1 MGGAE
6 HYLMMLL
13 KHLDRTQFTL
23 HLALTNPAL
32 AEKATALKVPIH
44 YVHLPRLR
52 DSAQAELEWMKGAW
66 VLAQLARRLGA
77 AVLVGNTIRS
87 SFFCA
92 LAAQI
97 VRCSFVW
104 YMHDFWL
111 SESHPRYRQL
121 DQFQKRFLCA
131 TATRVIAISHAVFH
145 HIPCRQ
151 KTVVIHNGL
160 DLTSYTPQPQGNDFR
175 RIWQIP
181 ENVPVIGM
189 VGRLRPWK
197 GQARFLRAMVDVRAR
212 FPTARF
218 LVVGGANFETNDA
231 QDYPAQLK
239 KLVHELN
246 LDSHVIFT
254 DHLSDVRPALSAM
267 DVFVHP
273 GDPEPFGLVN
283 IEAMAVGK
291 PVIAFAHGA
300 LPEIV
305 IDRQT
310 GLLVSPNDEAALAEA
325 VMVLLN
331 HPQQIPIMGQ
341 AGRKVVEVR
350 FEMNRVAQEVATILN
365 DAANLKPPRGM
376 M

>member
-1 MGGAE
+1 MDKRPVAVRPQPILFVDHAPAMGGAE

-181 ENVPVIGM
+181 ENTGGQGAHQP
-189 VGRLRPWK
+189 RLEQQHMT
-197 GQARFLRAMVDVRAR
+197 GYLGLRWHISQSL
-212 FPTARF
+212 T
-218 LVVGGANFETNDA
+218 
-231 QDYPAQLK
+231 K
-239 KLVHELN
+239 
-246 LDSHVIFT
+246 
-254 DHLSDVRPALSAM
+254 
-267 DVFVHP
+267 
-273 GDPEPFGLVN
+273 
-283 IEAMAVGK
+283 
-291 PVIAFAHGA
+291 
-300 LPEIV
+300 
-305 IDRQT
+305 
-310 GLLVSPNDEAALAEA
+310 
-325 VMVLLN
+325 
-331 HPQQIPIMGQ
+331 
-341 AGRKVVEVR
+341 
-350 FEMNRVAQEVATILN
+350 
-365 DAANLKPPRGM
+365 
-376 M
+376 